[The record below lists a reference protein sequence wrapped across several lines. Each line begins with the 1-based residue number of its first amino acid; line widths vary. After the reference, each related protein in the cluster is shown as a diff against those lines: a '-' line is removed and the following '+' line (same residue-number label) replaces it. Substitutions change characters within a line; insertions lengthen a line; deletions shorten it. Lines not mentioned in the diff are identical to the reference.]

1 MKFLI
6 KFIKQKWFIQSV
18 GVIAICVMIW
28 FAGPLFGFAGKRI
41 LAPEINRLL
50 VILFIVVIW
59 VVYNL
64 GVRARSG
71 KIDQQLMDKI
81 AESELEVEEKQREEL
96 KILRL
101 KFEEALQNLKRIRSN
116 KGRDNQ
122 YLYKL
127 PWYVIIGAPGCGK
140 TTLLMNSGIASS
152 FSDHMA
158 FKQGIKGVGGTR
170 NCDWLFTDDAIFLDT
185 AGRYTTQ
192 DSHQAV
198 DQAAWEGFL
207 KLIKEFRSRRPINGV
222 LVATS
227 ISDLLGKTDEQRQ
240 QHAREVRKRI
250 EELHEILG
258 IKFPI
263 YMVFTKC
270 DLIAGFSDFFAFFRP
285 EERAQVWGRTF
296 ERNDPEQTNAFLTG
310 FNTDFEELLTRLN
323 RMMLNRVHEEP
334 DIRRRSLIMD
344 FPRQMALIKPAIMD
358 FIHRTF
364 DSSRFE
370 RPLLTRGIYFTSA
383 TQEGMPIDRIMGVL
397 SKTYGLDE
405 QTVPIYSGE
414 GKSYFIYDLLAKV
427 VFPESEMAGAD
438 PRVEHR
444 KRWLKYLAYATVLV
458 VTSAVFLG
466 WMLSFVNN
474 KGYLVEI
481 KDAVAGY
488 ENISGTANDWESG
501 VKNLHEKLALFK
513 SAGLV
518 QENSAEWMGM
528 GLDQRSKIN
537 DQIDRSYEKSLKAQ
551 LLPVIT
557 RRLEQRLAVGIAQFS
572 SMNQDKAGDLYDL
585 LKVYLML
592 ERRSPEQRKADLDL
606 AVKIIGED
614 WDKNFQREPE
624 QFRVDYRTHMKDLL
638 LSDFKR
644 DLKPL
649 NAILITDAREK
660 LNSVPLY
667 KQIYNQ
673 LKSAYLPIK
682 KYDFQVEDILFIE
695 QIFGPSILKMS
706 IPGLYTAIGYDEI
719 FNKQGTGFIENAI
732 QQNWVLEN
740 ADAEKGTA
748 DAKTL
753 YDNLQRVYFID
764 YIQKWAFLLN
774 KLSIKPSKDVYHT
787 NKILHR
793 LTAGKDNPLK
803 KLLKEIDANT
813 SFLEGKAPF
822 SEELSR
828 KIKQFK
834 RLNELIKESEDDPP
848 LLDEIITRLEKL
860 RDLMDRYDS
869 SDVALDDLKQR
880 IQSGGDLIT
889 STRKYAEQLPGPFNT
904 WLSSLTA
911 SARKTMLKSAKL
923 ELNSIWKAEVVA
935 PYRETLA
942 GRYPLL
948 KSSSEDVSLDD
959 FNRFFQSNGIIDT
972 FLREYIKPFSN
983 ADWEEKVID
992 NHRLGLVS
1000 AGSLEQFKR
1009 SERIRQ
1015 IYFMGNPTPFIKFEL
1030 KPESLDASAKE
1041 FQLSIGGKTIKYS
1054 HGRSRTQTF
1063 QWPESGGS
1071 PVSVVEWG
1079 FRTFDGNVFQD
1090 RKEGPWAWFRAL
1102 DSTRMTRK
1110 SKNQF
1115 TVTFTV
1121 NGHDASYRMVAG
1133 SVVNPFGSI
1142 ELQSFHCPEAL

>member
-6 KFIKQKWFIQSV
+6 KFIKQKWFIQSI
-18 GVIAICVMIW
+18 GVIAICAMIW

-50 VILFIVVIW
+50 AMFFIVVIW

-64 GVRARSG
+64 GVRVRSG

-152 FSDHMA
+152 FSDHME

-207 KLIKEFRSRRPINGV
+207 KLIKEFRSRRPINGI

-240 QHAREVRKRI
+240 QHAREIRKRI

-296 ERNDPEQTNAFLTG
+296 EGNDPEQTNAFITG
-310 FNTDFEELLTRLN
+310 FDADFEALLTRLN
-323 RMMLNRVHEEP
+323 RMMLNRVHDEP
-334 DIRRRSLIMD
+334 DIRRRSLILD

-364 DSSRFE
+364 ESSRFE

-405 QTVPIYSGE
+405 QAVPIYSGE
-414 GKSYFIYDLLAKV
+414 GKSYFIYDLLDKV

-438 PRVEHR
+438 PRVEYR

-466 WMLSFVNN
+466 WMVSFANN
-474 KGYLVEI
+474 KSYLVQT
-481 KDAVAGY
+481 KDALAGY
-488 ENISGTANDWESG
+488 ENIPGTADDWESG
-501 VKNLHEKLALFK
+501 VKQLHEKLRLFK
-513 SAGLV
+513 SAGQI
-518 QENSAEWMGM
+518 QENNAKWMGM
-528 GLDQRSKIN
+528 GLDQRSKVN
-537 DQIDRSYEKSLKAQ
+537 DQIVRSYEKLLNTQ
-551 LLPVIT
+551 LLAVIT
-557 RRLEQRLAVGIAQFS
+557 TRLEQRLAVSIGQFS
-572 SMNQDKAGDLYDL
+572 SMDQDKAGDLYDL

-606 AVKIIGED
+606 AVETIGED
-614 WDKNFQREPE
+614 WDKTFQREPE
-624 QFRVDYRTHMKDLL
+624 QFRLDYRAHMKDLL
-638 LSDFKR
+638 SSDFKR
-644 DLKPL
+644 KLKPL
-649 NAILITDAREK
+649 NERLIADAREK

-673 LKSAYLPIK
+673 LKSAYLPNK
-682 KYDFQVEDILFIE
+682 KYDFQVKDILYIE
-695 QIFGPSILKMS
+695 QIFGASILKMY
-706 IPGLYTAIGYDEI
+706 IPGLYTAAGYDEI

-748 DAKTL
+748 DAKIL

-764 YIQKWAFLLN
+764 YIQKWSFLLN
-774 KLSIKPSKDVYHT
+774 NLSIKPSKDVYHT

-793 LTAGKDNPLK
+793 LTASKDNPLE
-803 KLLKEIDANT
+803 KLLKEIETNT
-813 SFLEGKAPF
+813 SFLEGKAPP

-834 RLNELIKESEDDPP
+834 RLNELITQSEDEPP

-860 RDLMDRYDS
+860 RDVMDRYDS
-869 SDVALDDLKQR
+869 SDVALDDLKKR

-889 STRKYAEQLPGPFNT
+889 STWKYAEQLPYPFNN
-904 WLSSLTA
+904 WLSSLTV
-911 SARKTMLKSAKL
+911 SARKTMLKSAKM

-935 PYRETLA
+935 PYRETLL
-942 GRYPLL
+942 GRYPLS
-948 KSSSEDVSLDD
+948 KSSAEDVSLDD
-959 FNRFFQSNGIIDT
+959 FNRFFQPNGIIDT
-972 FLREYIKPFSN
+972 FLREYIKPFSS
-983 ADWEEKVID
+983 AEWEEKVID

-1000 AGSLEQFKR
+1000 AGSLEQLKR

-1015 IYFMGNPTPFIKFEL
+1015 IYFMGNQTPFIKFEL
-1030 KPESLDASAKE
+1030 KPEFLDVSAKE

-1054 HGRSRTQTF
+1054 HGRSRTEIF
-1063 QWPESGGS
+1063 QWPEAGGA
-1071 PVSVVEWG
+1071 PVSLVEWR
-1079 FRTFDGNVFQD
+1079 FRTFDGNIFQD
-1090 RKEGPWAWFRAL
+1090 RKDGPWAWFRAL
-1102 DSTRMTRK
+1102 DSARLIRE
-1110 SKNQF
+1110 SKNKF
-1115 TVTFTV
+1115 TVTFRV
-1121 NGHDASYRMVAG
+1121 NGHDARYKMVAG
-1133 SVVNPFGSI
+1133 SVVNPFGST
-1142 ELQSFHCPEAL
+1142 ELSSFHCPEAL